1 MCEAIDTELLL
12 DVPFG
17 SMEVEVPIGEGV
29 PELLDRSPP
38 KPLCYLNLY
47 AT

>member
-17 SMEVEVPIGEGV
+17 SIEVEVPVGEGV
-29 PELLDRSPP
+29 PQLLDRLLP
-38 KPLCYLNLY
+38 KPLRYLNLY